1 MINPISAIRNQASA
15 SQFSSDSFIII
26 FMRVFA
32 IAALLATASAAPT
45 GEPSDTIADTVFY
58 NGSIYTLDVYSSKF
72 DALAVKDG
80 VIAFIGSNDGVKSH
94 VGNATKVVNLQGHA
108 AIPGLIDSHIHILG
122 GGIYLLKCDLNY
134 QPLGLPKVLKHV
146 QRCIDDETVKP
157 DHAWME
163 VVNLD
168 YPTLISRSGSIN
180 KTVLDLLRT
189 KRPVIIRS
197 SDYHTVLANSRA
209 LEISNITANTP
220 DPSGGLLER
229 LPGSKEP
236 SGVLQDD
243 ASRLLVLPLPTPEEA
258 VQAGLAAMQLLRQSG
273 ITTFQEA
280 AAQVEHNAVFQAIL
294 QGGGLSARAYF
305 DYRIEAPNSL
315 DDVPGLVAKS
325 VKLIKSLDNNSTMQ
339 PTPSIKWQA
348 IKAFLDGVIT
358 YPSRTAA
365 LIEPYWSLVN
375 GSNTTWV
382 PDPSTL
388 KKTYWEPEILKRTL
402 SSMFLAG
409 IDAQIHADGDLSV
422 RIGLDTAESFRREH
436 PGHDFRLGLAH
447 DELSH
452 EDDWGRFAELEV
464 DPIMSFQWSQLSSSY
479 LPNTFP
485 SIADYRRQN
494 LQAYAQ
500 IEKAGRPVTYGS
512 DWPVDP
518 LDEFLALKIAVTRS
532 GDPGNPHS
540 AASQG
545 APYNGTFPGEGISR
559 EAALRAITINGAK
572 FLRADQ
578 YIGSLEVGKF
588 ADMIVLEN
596 NYFTV
601 PEEMLGRQRVLLTMV
616 GGEVVYIAKEAEQK
630 FGNIT
635 AKFPNDSKAS
645 VALDRKAI
653 GGLHRTQVTIK
664 GAANAARLRKKK
676 ECVHD

>member
-1 MINPISAIRNQASA
+1 MLMRMIP
-15 SQFSSDSFIII
+15 
-26 FMRVFA
+26 
-32 IAALLATASAAPT
+32 IAALLAATSAAPT
-45 GEPSDTIADTVFY
+45 GEFFNTIADTVFQ
-58 NGSIYTLDVYSSKF
+58 NGSIYTLDEYSSKF
-72 DALAVKDG
+72 NALAVKDG
-80 VIAFIGSNDGVKSH
+80 VIVFIGSNDDAKSH
-94 VGNATKVVNLQGHA
+94 VGNTTKVVNLRGQA

-122 GGIYLLKCDLNY
+122 GGIFLLKCDLNY
-134 QPLGLPKVLKHV
+134 QPLDLPSVLEHI
-146 QRCIDDETVKP
+146 QRCIDDETGKS
-157 DHAWME
+157 DNDWME
-163 VVNLD
+163 AVNLD
-168 YPTLISRSGSIN
+168 YPTLTSRSGPIDRTSLDML
-180 KTVLDLLRT
+180 KTT
-189 KRPVIIRS
+189 RPVIIRS
-197 SDYHTVLANSRA
+197 SDYHTVLVNSRA
-209 LEISNITANTP
+209 LEISNITANTL
-220 DPSGGLLER
+220 DPSGGVVER
-229 LPGSKEP
+229 LPGGKEP
-236 SGVLQDD
+236 SGVLQDN
-243 ASRLLVLPLPTPEEA
+243 APNLLGLPQPTPEEA

-280 AAQVEHNAVFQAIL
+280 SAQAEYNAVFQAIQ

-305 DYRIEAPNSL
+305 DYRIEAPSSMN
-315 DDVPGLVAKS
+315 DVPGLVAKS
-325 VKLIKSLDNNSTMQ
+325 VELIRTLDNNSTIQ

-375 GSNTTWV
+375 GSNTTWA

-388 KKTYWEPEILKRTL
+388 KKTYWDPEILTRTL
-402 SSMFLAG
+402 SGLFLAG
-409 IDAQIHADGDLSV
+409 IDAQLHVDGDLSV
-422 RIGLDTAESFRREH
+422 RVGLDAAESFRKEH

-452 EDDWGRFAELEV
+452 EDDWSRFAELEV

-479 LPNTFP
+479 IPSTFP
-485 SIADYRRQN
+485 SLADYRRQN
-494 LQAYAQ
+494 LQAYAK
-500 IEKAGRPVTYGS
+500 IENAGRPVTYGS

-588 ADMIVLEN
+588 ADIIVLEHD
-596 NYFTV
+596 YFTV
-601 PEEMLGRQRVLLTMV
+601 PEEMLGRQSVQLTMV
-616 GGEVVYIAKEAEQK
+616 GGEVVYVAKEAGQK

-635 AKFPNDSKAS
+635 AKFPNDDKSS
-645 VALDRKAI
+645 IALDRKAI
-653 GGLHRTQVTIK
+653 GGLHRSKITLK
-664 GAANAARLRKKK
+664 GAANAARLRKRK
-676 ECVHD
+676 ECVHN